1 MPDFTANCSKSPKTL
16 LPRRVVASG
25 LLSPLAWGSGGWG
38 VGAQAERPAVL
49 VPAQPLRQA
58 LGGVRELPGTSRE
71 EGAVQS
77 ARDTASAFSPRMMS
91 SWTPH
96 DTRVCPVSWTEPRT
110 REGRK
115 FQSTAGSSAVLV
127 SGHGRWS
134 REVTV
139 KVMGEGQRPLSR
151 AVIVGDGCCV
161 HGRPAVAHSCKHLRR
176 SSEGGLGEPRGLKEV
191 EFRQDGAGGTRR
203 HREQRAV
210 QGSGSGIQTKTCI

>member
-1 MPDFTANCSKSPKTL
+1 MGGGRT
-16 LPRRVVASG
+16 SG
-25 LLSPLAWGSGGWG
+25 DSRL
-38 VGAQAERPAVL
+38 L

-77 ARDTASAFSPRMMS
+77 ARDTASAFSSRVMS

-96 DTRVCPVSWTEPRT
+96 DTRVCPVSRTEPRT
-110 REGRK
+110 RKGRK

-134 REVTV
+134 REVAV
-139 KVMGEGQRPLSR
+139 KVVGEGQRPLSR
-151 AVIVGDGCCV
+151 AVIVGDGRCV
-161 HGRPAVAHSCKHLRR
+161 HGRPAAAQSCKRLRR
-176 SSEGGLGEPRGLKEV
+176 SSEGGLGEPRGLKGA
-191 EFRQDGAGGTRR
+191 EFSQDGAGGTRR

-210 QGSGSGIQTKTCI
+210 QGSVSDIQTKTCM